1 MGMKVK
7 CRFCGRYYDE
17 EDLKIELGMGP
28 LCDNCIAALCSH
40 GERPVIAN
48 GMSYGEWLDGKDI
61 ANEGKEAQS

>member
-17 EDLKIELGMGP
+17 EDLKIELDMGP

-48 GMSYGEWLDGKDI
+48 GMSYGEWLEERKKAKKG
-61 ANEGKEAQS
+61 ARR